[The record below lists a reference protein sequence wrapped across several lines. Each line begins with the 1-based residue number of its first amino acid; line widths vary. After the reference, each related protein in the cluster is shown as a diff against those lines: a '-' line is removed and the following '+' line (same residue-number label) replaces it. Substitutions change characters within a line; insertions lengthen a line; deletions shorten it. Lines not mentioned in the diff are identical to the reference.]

1 MTNPDRR
8 KFIGTAAATTAF
20 TIVPRHVLGGPG
32 VVAPSDKITLAHI
45 GVGTQGLREMLPLLQ
60 LPEIQI
66 VSVCDPNKDAVGYRD
81 WSKDGILNSIRRTIG
96 KPDWRA
102 GTEGTIPGGRDVGK
116 DVVETYYANNR
127 GTEKFKGCS
136 SYADY
141 RELLDKEK
149 DVNAVKIMTP
159 DHLHGVISI
168 AAMKKGKHI
177 ITTPIE
183 HHAVL
188 HTCHYLERFGFTTTY
203 LPVDHYGR
211 VDPAEVERALT
222 DQTILVSV
230 MYANNEVGTIEP
242 IAEIGRI
249 CRARK
254 IAFHVDAVQAGGA
267 LPIDV
272 AALNV
277 DLLSLSAHKFYGPK
291 GVGMLYARQ
300 GVRLLPQLQGGSQER
315 GKRAGTENVA
325 GIVGAATALRLA
337 YEDLPE
343 TQPRIQ
349 ALRDRLI
356 AGVLAIPGSELSG
369 HPSERLPNNASFVF
383 AGIEG
388 ESILL
393 SLDLLGFAASTGS
406 ACTSGSVDPSHVLL
420 AMGFSNEQAHGS
432 LRLTL
437 GKGNTEEDV
446 EHFLVALPGIL
457 EKLREY
463 HVV

>member
-1 MTNPDRR
+1 MPERTIYLDH
-8 KFIGTAAATTAF
+8 AATTALDRRVLEAMIPYF
-20 TIVPRHVLGGPG
+20 TTEYGNASSIYTLGRHAMQAIDGAREQ
-32 VVAPSDKITLAHI
+32 VAD
-45 GVGTQGLREMLPLLQ
+45 
-60 LPEIQI
+60 
-66 VSVCDPNKDAVGYRD
+66 
-81 WSKDGILNSIRRTIG
+81 ILNCR
-96 KPDWRA
+96 P
-102 GTEGTIPGGRDVGK
+102 TEVIFTGGGSESDNL
-116 DVVETYYANNR
+116 AI
-127 GTEKFKGCS
+127 KGL
-136 SYADY
+136 AFT
-141 RELLDKEK
+141 
-149 DVNAVKIMTP
+149 AQ
-159 DHLHGVISI
+159 
-168 AAMKKGKHI
+168 KKGKHL

-188 HTCHYLERFGFTTTY
+188 HTCHYLERFGFNTTY
-203 LPVDHYGR
+203 LPVDRYGR
-211 VDPAEVERALT
+211 VDPDEVARAIS

-254 IAFHVDAVQAGGA
+254 VAFHVDAVQAAGA
-267 LPIDV
+267 LPLDV
-272 AALNV
+272 TALNV

-291 GVGMLYARQ
+291 GVGMLYQRQ

-356 AGVLAIPGSELSG
+356 AGVLELPGSALSG

-420 AMGFSNEQAHGS
+420 AMGFPEEQLRGS

-437 GKGNTEEDV
+437 GKENTAEDV
-446 EHFLVALPGIL
+446 EAFLTALPGIL
-457 EKLREY
+457 AKLRGY
-463 HVV
+463 RVA